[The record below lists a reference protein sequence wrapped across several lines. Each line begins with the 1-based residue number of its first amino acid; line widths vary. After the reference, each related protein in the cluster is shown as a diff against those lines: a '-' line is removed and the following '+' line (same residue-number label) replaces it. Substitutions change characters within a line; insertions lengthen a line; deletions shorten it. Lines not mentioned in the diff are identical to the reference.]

1 MRDRGDRV
9 IVVSSGAIAAGF
21 RKLGFAARP
30 SQIQFEQASAAVG
43 QVLLMDEYSA
53 HLSKRGYHAAQI
65 LLTPDAFLIKEKYVN
80 AFNTLEILLKRGV
93 VPVINENNTVATSEI
108 RFGDNDTLSA
118 QVAAMVHADR
128 LVLLTDIDGLYTGN
142 PKTDAQARKLSVIE
156 KITPELEAYA
166 AGAGSANGTGGMRT
180 KVSAAKLAT
189 SAGVEVYICSSKP
202 EGAVLGG
209 VTGDNPGTL
218 FKAGEN
224 LKTRLQWMAFYAKSR
239 GELVIDEGAA
249 AAVAEHHRSLLLAG
263 IAEVKGDFVQGD
275 VVDILSADGVRVA
288 RGFASYSADQL
299 RALKAQGSA
308 ARPAVHIDNM
318 VVSTAL

>member
-1 MRDRGDRV
+1 MEKQLIVIKVGTSSLTSADGSADSLKIKKICDGVADLRDRGDRV

-118 QVAAMVHADR
+118 RWPRWCMP
-128 LVLLTDIDGLYTGN
+128 TGW
-142 PKTDAQARKLSVIE
+142 
-156 KITPELEAYA
+156 
-166 AGAGSANGTGGMRT
+166 
-180 KVSAAKLAT
+180 
-189 SAGVEVYICSSKP
+189 CC
-202 EGAVLGG
+202 
-209 VTGDNPGTL
+209 
-218 FKAGEN
+218 
-224 LKTRLQWMAFYAKSR
+224 
-239 GELVIDEGAA
+239 
-249 AAVAEHHRSLLLAG
+249 
-263 IAEVKGDFVQGD
+263 
-275 VVDILSADGVRVA
+275 
-288 RGFASYSADQL
+288 
-299 RALKAQGSA
+299 
-308 ARPAVHIDNM
+308 
-318 VVSTAL
+318 

>member
-1 MRDRGDRV
+1 M
-9 IVVSSGAIAAGF
+9 AAGF

-128 LVLLTDIDGLYTGN
+128 LVLLTDIDGCTPAT
-142 PKTDAQARKLSVIE
+142 PK
-156 KITPELEAYA
+156 P
-166 AGAGSANGTGGMRT
+166 
-180 KVSAAKLAT
+180 
-189 SAGVEVYICSSKP
+189 
-202 EGAVLGG
+202 
-209 VTGDNPGTL
+209 
-218 FKAGEN
+218 
-224 LKTRLQWMAFYAKSR
+224 TR
-239 GELVIDEGAA
+239 
-249 AAVAEHHRSLLLAG
+249 
-263 IAEVKGDFVQGD
+263 
-275 VVDILSADGVRVA
+275 
-288 RGFASYSADQL
+288 
-299 RALKAQGSA
+299 
-308 ARPAVHIDNM
+308 RPA
-318 VVSTAL
+318 S